1 MFFLCEVVYGR
12 GGLSGICRGS
22 ITCGGLGMKFQP
34 DVSLVSNIF
43 EGSFTEEVTGS
54 GKSVF
59 EVGFNFEASEARK
72 KFYSTASAYRVVI
85 EKK

>member
-12 GGLSGICRGS
+12 GGLSVICRGS

-43 EGSFTEEVTGS
+43 EGSFIEEVKLS
-54 GKSVF
+54 GKSIF
-59 EVGFNFEASEARK
+59 EVGFKLAASEERNK
-72 KFYSTASAYRVVI
+72 LDSTAS
-85 EKK
+85 K